1 MDLTSSPRKGA
12 ELEFE
17 SNSQLNPKSNSE
29 TKGWDTKAAVPG
41 RSAKLLFPNFKGSEL
56 SHRHMMSVGK

>member
-17 SNSQLNPKSNSE
+17 SNSQLNPKPNPE
-29 TKGWDTKAAVPG
+29 TKGWDTKAQCLEGLQSCFFLTSKA
-41 RSAKLLFPNFKGSEL
+41 LN
-56 SHRHMMSVGK
+56 